1 MFIMWG
7 MMGYEN
13 VKLSKHS
20 RGTINCKSTCCA
32 FMMHQYN
39 ACGHAGVAIL
49 KWLWKLTFIIYM
61 WQ

>member
-1 MFIMWG
+1 
-7 MMGYEN
+7 MGYEN

-32 FMMHQYN
+32 FMMHQYS